1 MPKKLKTSLEAKKN
15 RLRRRFVNG
24 IGELIGAIGLLVS
37 IALLCFLF
45 IYAYSYALSTPYFE
59 IRETAVRGLKELTE
73 KDILTLASV
82 PPRQNLL
89 AVNTDSL
96 VKKISANPW
105 VKNIYVGR
113 ELPGRLVLEVRE
125 RIPVAMVKQASN
137 FYLMD
142 NEGFVF
148 KKVGKSDEV
157 DLPILTGAGSMK
169 KEKSKLLL
177 SALDLLKT
185 ISTSGRYSYLGAVSE
200 VNVDDEFGISLLT
213 DAGLYLKMGMDDYE
227 NKLQQLDV
235 VMIDLEKRGMKK
247 GYICADLRNVSKITI
262 QRKNASGKT
271 ESGKKGKQYRT

>member
-185 ISTSGRYSYLGAVSE
+185 ISTSGRYGYLGAVSE